1 MQTANNS
8 LTAKKTTGMIEYEV
22 NGEMVQMNASMVK
35 NYLVSG
41 SGNVTDAEVVNFM
54 SLCRFHHLNPFV
66 KEAYLIKYGNSPA
79 TMVTGK
85 DTFTKRAR
93 KAPDFDGFQAGIIV
107 IGEDGTLTEREGSFK
122 LPNEQLVGGW
132 AKCYLKGQSIPR
144 YESVTFEEYAGR
156 KSNGEL
162 NNQWATKPATMIRKV
177 ALVHVLRETF
187 PDYFEGL
194 YSPEEIPVANFIV
207 DEAPDK
213 IVPSEQKEPEKI
225 EEKQDQ
231 IEGQMTIDNPAMAS
245 LFGGAE

>member
-8 LTAKKTTGMIEYEV
+8 LTTKKNTGMIEYEV
-22 NGEMVQMNASMVK
+22 NGEMVKMNTQMVK

-41 SGNVTDAEVVNFM
+41 NGNITDAEAVNFM

-66 KEAYLIKYGNSPA
+66 KEAYLIKYGNNPA

-85 DTFTKRAR
+85 ETFTKRAR

-107 IGEDGTLTEREGSFK
+107 LKDDGTLENREGAFR
-122 LPNEQLVGGW
+122 LPEEKLVGGW
-132 AKCYLKGQSIPR
+132 AKCYLKSQSIPH
-144 YESVTFEEYAGR
+144 YESVSFDEYAGR

-194 YSPEEIPVANFIV
+194 YSPEEIPDANFIV
-207 DEAPDK
+207 DEMPDK
-213 IVPSEQKEPEKI
+213 IVPSEQPEPEKI
-225 EEKQDQ
+225 EEK
-231 IEGQMTIDNPAMAS
+231 EASAEPKTGNPAMDA
-245 LFGGAE
+245 LFGGQNE